1 MNDAIFLSKHIDF
14 LEVTKKK
21 FGNLL
26 LLDTK
31 FNIRFL
37 SDSVL
42 TCFRSKTE
50 QDMLGLNFIW
60 DLPRPTEIIAE
71 KYRLFTEII
80 KFNKP
85 RSYIAI
91 NSNELYNY
99 RKVVICATPISNPE
113 TNNIIGI
120 ELTGNVTNQNWFLSQ
135 KERSLYNKNN
145 QFNSLSNYEVAIIY
159 FKCLKKT
166 DIQVSQL
173 LSNYYQKEIT
183 TKMISYEISENI
195 YYKLEVVNIKQLR
208 AKADLLQIQHMNI
221 DEILP
226 RDDIIVF

>member
-1 MNDAIFLSKHIDF
+1 M
-14 LEVTKKK
+14 
-21 FGNLL
+21 
-26 LLDTK
+26 
-31 FNIRFL
+31 
-37 SDSVL
+37 
-42 TCFRSKTE
+42 
-50 QDMLGLNFIW
+50 
-60 DLPRPTEIIAE
+60 
-71 KYRLFTEII
+71 
-80 KFNKP
+80 
-85 RSYIAI
+85 
-91 NSNELYNY
+91 
-99 RKVVICATPISNPE
+99 
-113 TNNIIGI
+113 
-120 ELTGNVTNQNWFLSQ
+120 
-135 KERSLYNKNN
+135 
-145 QFNSLSNYEVAIIY
+145 AIIY